1 MSGFKINSDK
11 TAAVAT
17 QSFFMPI
24 TKDTPRNVNC
34 VVLTI
39 HGVARM
45 GNIKAGEEDQYMG
58 WFPCPKAPK
67 DLWEKHEFLRH

>member
-1 MSGFKINSDK
+1 MNFRINADK

-17 QSFFMPI
+17 SAFFMPI
-24 TKDTPRNVNC
+24 NAETPRNVNC

-45 GNIKAGEEDQYMG
+45 GKIKVGEENQYLG
-58 WFPCPKAPK
+58 WFPCPKNPH
-67 DLWEKHEFLRH
+67 DLEERHEYL